1 MILEKLENDYK
12 TAFKAKDE
20 IAKSSLGNVRAA
32 IKNAELEKRSEL
44 TDAEVLAVISKKVK
58 QHKDSI
64 SEFEKGGRK
73 DLVDKEQ
80 AQMKVL
86 EGYLPKQMDEADVR
100 KIVTET
106 IQSLN
111 ATAADFGKV
120 MKEVLARAAGQT
132 DGSVVSRIVKE
143 ELK

>member
-44 TDAEVLAVISKKVK
+44 TDAEVLAVVSKKVK

-64 SEFEKGGRK
+64 SEFEKGGRQ

-80 AQMKVL
+80 AQMKIL

-100 KIVTET
+100 KIVAET

-111 ATAADFGKV
+111 ATPADFGKV